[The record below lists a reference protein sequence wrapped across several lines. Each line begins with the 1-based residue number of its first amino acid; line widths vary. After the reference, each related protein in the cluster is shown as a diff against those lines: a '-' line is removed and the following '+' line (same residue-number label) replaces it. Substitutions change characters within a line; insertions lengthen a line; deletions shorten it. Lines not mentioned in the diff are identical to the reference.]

1 MDEDATFKE
10 FDEVVHSEVKFRK
23 FLIKL
28 LKKAQS
34 ATDYENDTDKGVP
47 LVKYGSDDGYYW
59 DCTLVKLNPDNKTL
73 TVIFDVGSG
82 SGYIPCHYTE
92 YNVSIE
98 DFRQYLINR
107 KWENKNINTI
117 DLLIACIDAIDGVQL
132 IKDKDTYERSGI

>member
-1 MDEDATFKE
+1 MKESVTLKE
-10 FDEVVHSEVKFRK
+10 FNEVVQSKAKFRK

-34 ATDYENDTDKGVP
+34 EMDYNDTNKGAP

-59 DCTLVKLNPDNKTL
+59 DYTSVELNPDNKTL
-73 TVIFDVGSG
+73 TVIFNIGSG
-82 SGYIPCHYTE
+82 SGYIPYNYTE

-107 KWENKNINTI
+107 KWQDKNIYTI
-117 DLLIACIDAIDGVQL
+117 DLLIACINEIDGVEL
-132 IKDKDTYERSGI
+132 IEDTDERDEI

>member
-1 MDEDATFKE
+1 MTE
-10 FDEVVHSEVKFRK
+10 FNEVIQSEAKFRK

-34 ATDYENDTDKGVP
+34 DTDYENGTDKGVP

-59 DCTLVKLNPDNKTL
+59 DWTSVKLNPDNKTL

-82 SGYIPCHYTE
+82 SGYIPCDYTE

-107 KWENKNINTI
+107 KWQDKNISTI
-117 DLLIACIDAIDGVQL
+117 DLLITCINDIDGVQL
-132 IKDKDTYERSGI
+132 IKDTDECNGI